1 MLLLQERISPPH
13 PNALLPKNT
22 ILAVL
27 GSKGIAEKCTAAIFF
42 RTVDWKQFLRG
53 CKVKGKLK
61 QDAL

>member
-42 RTVDWKQFLRG
+42 RTVD
-53 CKVKGKLK
+53 
-61 QDAL
+61 